1 MKQINILMPRWQIQ
15 NPFVF
20 RIACSNDKWKGWKR
34 RRKYGILPL
43 IQITTEWQ
51 IWLADFV
58 MWQAE
63 PFVNIDVFRPFATEV
78 LCIFRCFFVFVHDC
92 FLATQ
97 LKHIYLFCFVTAHH
111 LIFIVVI
118 IKNKKMTALLCIFSC
133 ILCSFIAVGQHYLNI
148 FICSVLLLHITLCYI
163 AAFLPEKN
171 SRQIGQS
178 YFSVLLY
185 FSPLFHQTDSP
196 EIAAG
201 TRCESRA
208 VTDNNFNSSNYH

>member
-1 MKQINILMPRWQIQ
+1 MT
-15 NPFVF
+15 
-20 RIACSNDKWKGWKR
+20 KR

-43 IQITTEWQ
+43 IQITTECQ

-78 LCIFRCFFVFVHDC
+78 LCISRCFLCSFMIAFWLHNWN
-92 FLATQ
+92 
-97 LKHIYLFCFVTAHH
+97 
-111 LIFIVVI
+111 IFICSALLPHI
-118 IKNKKMTALLCIFSC
+118 TLSLSLSLLKIKKMTTLLFIFSC
-133 ILCSFIAVGQHYLNI
+133 ILCSFIAVGQHYLNL
-148 FICSVLLLHITLCYI
+148 FICSALLPHITLCYI

-185 FSPLFHQTDSP
+185 FSPLYHQTDSP